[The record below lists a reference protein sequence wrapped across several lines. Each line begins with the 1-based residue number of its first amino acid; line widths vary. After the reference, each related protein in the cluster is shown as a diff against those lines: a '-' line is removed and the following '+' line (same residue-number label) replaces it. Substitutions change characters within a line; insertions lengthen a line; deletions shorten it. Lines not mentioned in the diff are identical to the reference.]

1 MNTKSAAKHR
11 SFGRGMPSTDIPDA
25 VNVNGLSKAIRDGY
39 KAACARRGITCGYN
53 GRKYVGGRVVARED
67 AT

>member
-1 MNTKSAAKHR
+1 
-11 SFGRGMPSTDIPDA
+11 MPSTDIPDA